1 MQSQA
6 LNIKFFAANALHH
19 KIRRDHDELPANAS
33 DSLMETLFGILQQPE
48 TSAQKQILTKVCLA
62 AVALSLHFTKVEGKF
77 QTAILENPR
86 FLSLPL
92 APALEFLLLLPQ
104 EFESSKVCSHY
115 ATIPL
120 YTFNT
125 ST

>member
-1 MQSQA
+1 
-6 LNIKFFAANALHH
+6 
-19 KIRRDHDELPANAS
+19 
-33 DSLMETLFGILQQPE
+33 METLFGILQQPE

-125 ST
+125 GT